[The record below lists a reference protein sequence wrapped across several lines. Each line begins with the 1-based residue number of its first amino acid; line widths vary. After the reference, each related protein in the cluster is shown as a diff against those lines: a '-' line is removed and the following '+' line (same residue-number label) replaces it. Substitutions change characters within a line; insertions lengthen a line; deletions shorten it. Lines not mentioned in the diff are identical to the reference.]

1 MAKQSF
7 AAKRILLVHAHPDD
21 ESLQS
26 AHIMADAINRGA
38 EVFLLTLTRGERG
51 KAKLE
56 ELKSLEAN
64 RAAMGAFRSN
74 ELKNAL
80 ATLGVTNFKF
90 AGTRSY
96 LDSGMRI
103 SNFGQPTTPPNLD
116 LLSLSAVS
124 TAVISDD
131 IYQVM
136 KEFKPDAIITYNAQ
150 GGYGHP
156 DHKKAHDSTAMALRR
171 YRKKVKGK
179 KPFFYVIAEPGERST
194 FAIGGTNTAELK
206 KAALQ
211 AHASQVTIH
220 RDTYSVADG
229 IEFRFDG
236 PERIRAASPNFL
248 PWFKPAIRAL
258 FGLPLGLVLGW
269 AGAYVHGILGD
280 NPTHSQLGLYL
291 ALGATASIAFYLRTW
306 RNSRGALY
314 LLNLGLSIAIWWLS
328 RNETFG
334 AFIENNKYG
343 NRYVMF
349 SLLICAVA
357 AIFPKIELAK
367 WRARSRRTHL

>member
-1 MAKQSF
+1 
-7 AAKRILLVHAHPDD
+7 V
-21 ESLQS
+21 
-26 AHIMADAINRGA
+26 
-38 EVFLLTLTRGERG
+38 V
-51 KAKLE
+51 
-56 ELKSLEAN
+56 
-64 RAAMGAFRSN
+64 
-74 ELKNAL
+74 
-80 ATLGVTNFKF
+80 
-90 AGTRSY
+90 
-96 LDSGMRI
+96 
-103 SNFGQPTTPPNLD
+103 
-116 LLSLSAVS
+116 
-124 TAVISDD
+124 SDD

-136 KEFKPDAIITYNAQ
+136 KDFKPDAIITYNAQ

-156 DHKKAHDSTAMALRR
+156 DHKKAHDATAMALRR
-171 YRKKVKGK
+171 FRKSVKGK
-179 KPFFYVIAEPGERST
+179 KPVFYVIAEPGERFT
-194 FAIGGTNTAELK
+194 FAIGGAETADLK

-229 IEFRFDG
+229 IEFRFDD
-236 PERIRAASPNFL
+236 PEKIRAASPNFL

-258 FGLPLGLVLGW
+258 YGLPLGLLLGY

-280 NPTHSQLGLYL
+280 NPQRSQLGLYL

-334 AFIENNKYG
+334 AFIENDKYG
-343 NRYVMF
+343 NRYVLF
-349 SLLICAVA
+349 SLIICGVA

>member
-179 KPFFYVIAEPGERST
+179 KPIFYVIAEPGERST